1 MSLSKASLGN
11 SASFQISGTPFVYEV
26 AGNAAKTVTFK
37 YVTRAIVIQSTV
49 ACTIS
54 LGDSGSNGAGGSG
67 PTNFTMIANQIY
79 RFEVKTKKII
89 LTPGSSGTVSVVAEM
104 TNVED
109 DQVSQH
115 TQADWATVT

>member
-26 AGNAAKTVTFK
+26 TGSAAKTVAFK

-54 LGDSGSNGAGGSG
+54 FGDAG
-67 PTNFTMIANQIY
+67 PTNFTMIADQIY

-109 DQVSQH
+109 NQLSQH